1 MQPKLVAGSLSK
13 VDQVVSVLHSHA
25 EPVAAWEKARDEEQS
40 IANLEIAYT
49 CLLSM
54 ELCPR
59 RRHEKGARPGTL
71 PLFSSK
77 ENMRTRLGYTLTLL
91 GSRPMVSEEEEGH
104 SRRANHHEV
113 QYYVGAPNIGKT
125 YEYTAH
131 RAFPDFPDNARRV
144 WNVLSAKQ

>member
-1 MQPKLVAGSLSK
+1 M
-13 VDQVVSVLHSHA
+13 SVLHNHA

-49 CLLSM
+49 CLLSL

-59 RRHEKGARPGTL
+59 RRHDKGARPGTL
-71 PLFSSK
+71 PLFFIARK
-77 ENMRTRLGYTLTLL
+77 ICAPGWRILLPLL
-91 GSRPMVSEEEEGH
+91 GNRPMVSEEEEGH
-104 SRRANHHEV
+104 SRRASHHEV
-113 QYYVGAPNIGKT
+113 QYYVGAPNIGKI
-125 YEYTAH
+125 YEYMAH

>member
-1 MQPKLVAGSLSK
+1 M
-13 VDQVVSVLHSHA
+13 SVLHSHA

-49 CLLSM
+49 CLLSL

-59 RRHEKGARPGTL
+59 RRHDKGARPGTL
-71 PLFSSK
+71 PFFSSK

-113 QYYVGAPNIGKT
+113 EYYVGAANIGNKSIRIRHIVPFRT
-125 YEYTAH
+125 SLTMLAGCGMYC
-131 RAFPDFPDNARRV
+131 RR
-144 WNVLSAKQ
+144 NNDSS